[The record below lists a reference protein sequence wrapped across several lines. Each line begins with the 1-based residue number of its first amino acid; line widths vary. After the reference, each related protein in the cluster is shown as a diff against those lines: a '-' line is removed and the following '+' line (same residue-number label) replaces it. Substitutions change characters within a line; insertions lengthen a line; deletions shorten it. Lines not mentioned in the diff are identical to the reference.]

1 VWKSITRTL
10 CLMISVGMAVAC
22 IRQALAAEPGRY
34 ALVVANSAYE
44 HVAHLPNPGSDG
56 HDMAALLR
64 QLGFGVTEGSDLNRE
79 QFSAMV
85 EQFAASLPEAAT
97 IVFYYAGHGMQIDGR
112 NYLLAIDTRVG
123 SPDEVI
129 RGGLDAVKL
138 FRQFQGQRRSKVI
151 ILDACRNNPWVDRF
165 GKGRGFL
172 MESGQDR
179 QVKVLPG
186 LAQLNGGPNTLI
198 AFSTEPNNVAFD
210 GTGRNSPFTE
220 ALLRHLPT
228 PNREIRE
235 VLSQVRQQVIEV
247 TDGRQIPWDHS
258 SLIEPVYVVAPPLA
272 AKDMASSGPFG
283 AIAVSS
289 LFGGRIYTGVAARFE
304 NLDRAVNSALTQCKS
319 RAPSCSLKE
328 ISYGSEC
335 IAIATDNVSLGV
347 GWAKGANAD
356 ATASTA
362 IEQCK
367 VSGGRTCEAV
377 TYCNR

>member
-1 VWKSITRTL
+1 MSI
-10 CLMISVGMAVAC
+10 AC
-22 IRQALAAEPGRY
+22 VTQALATEAGRY
-34 ALVVANSAYE
+34 ALVIANSAYE
-44 HVAHLPNPGSDG
+44 HVAHLPNPRNDG
-56 HDMAALLR
+56 RDMAALLR
-64 QLGFGVTEGSDLNRE
+64 QLGFSVTEGSDLNRE

-85 EQFAASLPEAAT
+85 ERFASSLPDAAT
-97 IVFYYAGHGMQIDGR
+97 VIFYYAGHGMQVDGQ

-123 SPDEVI
+123 SPDEVFK
-129 RGGLDAVKL
+129 GGLDAVKL
-138 FRQFQGQRRSKVI
+138 LRQFQGPRRSKVI

-165 GKGRGFL
+165 GRGRGFL
-172 MESGQDR
+172 TESGRDR
-179 QVKVLPG
+179 QVKILPG

-210 GTGRNSPFTE
+210 GANRNSPFTE
-220 ALLRHLPT
+220 AMLRHLPT

-258 SLIEPVYVVAPPLA
+258 SLIEPVYVVAPPMA
-272 AKDMASSGPFG
+272 AKDVASSGPFG

-304 NLDRAVNSALTQCKS
+304 NIDRAVNSAITQCKS
-319 RAPSCSLKE
+319 RAPSCSLKV
-328 ISYGSEC
+328 ISYGGEC
-335 IAIATDNVSLGV
+335 ASIATDNVSLGI
-347 GWAKGANAD
+347 GWAKGASAD
-356 ATASTA
+356 AAASTA

-367 VSGGRTCEAV
+367 LSGGRTCEAV